1 MNRLSKILQLVGIFI
16 FAVFVLATILFAEGY
31 QFDIKTRDLVKK
43 SVLYF
48 ERVRTP
54 GEVEV
59 HLDGEPVAYSSP
71 LELRVVPGAHEVRME
86 SKDHV
91 PWKKRLVVP
100 EETVLRFPEIRLFPA
115 GQTDFA
121 TSLDS
126 VRSLRYHSSSERG
139 IFFANE
145 KLHFGKYYSFEDPNV
160 FWVADIPFFA
170 STVKLMPISKEFWF
184 GITAEGKLFSYD
196 TTLRQHFPVA
206 DFSVLDA
213 DSYGETLFA
222 LDQKGGVW
230 KIGRD
235 EAAASPEFFFR
246 TVGSPHAFKHIE
258 KERGRMLFL
267 FDNIALVT
275 DGSGAILFQE
285 SNVSSASLDSDLL
298 VYAKDL
304 EFVKFDLKEKKII
317 LRKTLESG
325 VSFLSRIG
333 GTFHFFFQ
341 NDKNEIA
348 VCDEDM
354 ENCHSFGEID
364 APAVFASSE
373 KTRFFAIRQ
382 SELIMF
388 DFEVNGFLPDFLQ
401 NLVSFANGKIFE

>member
-16 FAVFVLATILFAEGY
+16 FAVFVLVTILFAEGY

-71 LELRVVPGAHEVRME
+71 LELRVVPGAHEVSIE

-126 VRSLRYHSSSERG
+126 IRSLRYHSSSERG
-139 IFFANE
+139 IFFVNE

-184 GITAEGKLFSYD
+184 GITADGKLFSYD
-196 TTLRQHFPVA
+196 TILRQHFPVT
-206 DFSVLDA
+206 DFPVLDA
-213 DSYGETLFA
+213 VSYGDTLFA
-222 LDQKGGVW
+222 LDKKGGAW
-230 KIGRD
+230 KIERD
-235 EAAASPEFFFR
+235 STSPEFFFR
-246 TVGSPHAFKHIE
+246 AVGFPHAFKYIE

-267 FDNIALVT
+267 FDNIAIVT

-285 SNVSSASLDSDLL
+285 SNVSRASLDSDLL
-298 VYAKDL
+298 TYATDK
-304 EFVKFDLKEKKII
+304 EFVRFDLHEKKIV
-317 LRKTLESG
+317 LRKTLEES
-325 VSFLSRIG
+325 VNSISRIG
-333 GTFHFFFQ
+333 GTFQFFLLNNQ
-341 NDKNEIA
+341 NEVA

-354 ENCHSFGEID
+354 ENCRSFGKID
-364 APAVFASSE
+364 AFPIFTTSE

-382 SELIMF
+382 GELIMF
-388 DFEVNGFLPDFLQ
+388 DFEANGFLPEFLQ
-401 NLVSFANGKIFE
+401 NLVSFARSEKIFE

>member
-1 MNRLSKILQLVGIFI
+1 MNRLSKILQLVGVFI

-31 QFDIKTRDLVKK
+31 QFDAKTRDLVKK

-71 LELRVVPGAHEVRME
+71 LELRVVPGAHEVRIE
-86 SKDHV
+86 SKDYV
-91 PWKKRLVVP
+91 QWKKRIVVP
-100 EETVLRFPEIRLFPA
+100 EETVVRFSEIRLFPA

-121 TSLDS
+121 TSLNS
-126 VRSLRYHSSSERG
+126 VRLLRYHSSSERG

-145 KLHFGKYYSFEDPNV
+145 KLHFGKYYSFEDQSI
-160 FWVADIPFFA
+160 FWVADIPFLA
-170 STVKLMPISKEFWF
+170 STLKLMPISKEFWF

-206 DFSVLDA
+206 DFPVLDA
-213 DSYGETLFA
+213 AVYGETLFA
-222 LDQKGGVW
+222 LDQKGGIW
-230 KIGRD
+230 KIDRD
-235 EAAASPEFFFR
+235 TASPEFFFR
-246 TVGSPHAFKHIE
+246 AVGAASAFKHIE

-267 FDNIALVT
+267 FDNVAVVT

-285 SNVSSASLDSDLL
+285 SNVKSASIDSDLL
-298 VYAKDL
+298 TYATDG
-304 EFVKFDLKEKKII
+304 EFVRFDLHEKKII
-317 LRKTLESG
+317 LRKILESR
-325 VSFLSRIG
+325 VNFISRIG
-333 GTFHFFFQ
+333 GTHQFFFQ

-354 ENCHSFGEID
+354 ENCHSFGKID
-364 APAVFASSE
+364 SFPIFTTSE

-382 SELIMF
+382 GELIMF
-388 DFEVNGFLPDFLQ
+388 DFEVSGLFPEFLQ